1 MPMGLFDNVA
11 AIPGSVRYKRSEV
24 PLPSCHRPLKEK
36 ICGCRIG
43 TPVVIR
49 ETSTPAARSSFA
61 KASRNSFG
69 SVRLR
74 ASVISQRMTGWV
86 SSLAPGF
93 NTMASSTLPL
103 DPALQRGAGRLAM
116 LRCDVARHQPDRGRE
131 HGRVIREAEHR
142 QHVRNKIERQDEI
155 GDRP

>member
-11 AIPGSVRYKRSEV
+11 AIPGSVRYRRSEV

-49 ETSTPAARSSFA
+49 ETSTPAARSSSA
-61 KASRNSFG
+61 KASRNSVG

-74 ASVISQRMTGWV
+74 ASVFRQRMTGWV

-93 NTMASSTLPL
+93 NTMMRSTLAL
-103 DPALQRGAGRLAM
+103 DAALQGGTGRLAM
-116 LRCDVARHQPDRGRE
+116 LRCDVVRYQPDRGRE
-131 HGRVIREAEHR
+131 PGGPAGENGPRGSSRKKKGA
-142 QHVRNKIERQDEI
+142 QER
-155 GDRP
+155 